1 MCYSVGNRIQK
12 ENKIPVQITNSP
24 SSRRVVTKLFFF
36 FLPCAR
42 IIPSYN
48 DAHLFS
54 HRSIGAR
61 GANVSNSALHLTLPV
76 DLVPPLEGVEEA

>member
-1 MCYSVGNRIQK
+1 MCYSVGNRTQK

-24 SSRRVVTKLFFF
+24 SSRRVVTKLF
-36 FLPCAR
+36 LPCAR

-54 HRSIGAR
+54 YRSIGAR